1 MLVILEAGGLQGGGI
16 NFDAKTRRNS
26 TDLVDLFYAHIGG
39 MDIFARALLAAH
51 DILENSDYP
60 KMRRARYASF
70 DQGDGQAFENGKL
83 TMEDLHRLAHENG
96 ELPLRSG
103 RQELFENIVNRHL

>member
-1 MLVILEAGGLQGGGI
+1 MGLRPEPFGALAYHY
-16 NFDAKTRRNS
+16 DTRRLVFLKS

-51 DILENSDYP
+51 DILENSEYP
-60 KMRRARYASF
+60 GLRRARYASF